1 MSTKTAI
8 IEDRDLQLK
17 IDAMYSVEL
26 PNYDMPETYYCE
38 ECGFEY
44 FVEEPCPEHS

>member
-8 IEDRDLQLK
+8 MEDRDLQLK

-26 PNYDMPETYYCE
+26 PNYDVSETYYCE